1 MIGISKATLFVS
13 TLIALQF
20 GASLF
25 YFYQKNI
32 RLGLYWLFAAG
43 INLCVTV

>member
-1 MIGISKATLFVS
+1 MNKATLFVS
-13 TLIALQF
+13 AVIALQF

-32 RLGLYWLFAAG
+32 RLGRYWLFAAG
-43 INLCVTV
+43 INLCVTI